1 MQILRKVTWSTGS
14 EPKVYRSQW
23 LWDQVFAKSE
33 NFGVWSFNKEFNKDC
48 QLRSA
53 SLSVGDSEF
62 LQTEREEATC
72 DWLARSS
79 PGVFAPLSSSHC
91 VLRVVITLCIG
102 HFELLLLKGKGLAPS
117 ACEHSNGCEAIIVNG
132 TKCILCSHWLHHNHS
147 VLLASILIVSSLYT
161 RHQRG

>member
-1 MQILRKVTWSTGS
+1 MQILRKVTWSKGS

-62 LQTEREEATC
+62 LQRGKRPLVIGWQEA
-72 DWLARSS
+72 AQES
-79 PGVFAPLSSSHC
+79 
-91 VLRVVITLCIG
+91 
-102 HFELLLLKGKGLAPS
+102 LLLLAPPMVCSGWLSHS
-117 ACEHSNGCEAIIVNG
+117 A
-132 TKCILCSHWLHHNHS
+132 
-147 VLLASILIVSSLYT
+147 
-161 RHQRG
+161 